1 MTVLNSLA
9 LQGNFN
15 VIILIAFFRPK
26 FAMETMTA
34 LMNPTSS
41 FAMTTHVFQSNSSVQ
56 DDFTI
61 MEPLAKGSVFQWKKD
76 VIARLIA
83 QTGKMKMHVHL
94 WSALMIISS
103 AQIIN
108 AFQVFGFVMEM
119 MTAGITP
126 MNKKIVLYATA
137 PANNS
142 NALPD
147 VVFL

>member
-15 VIILIAFFRPK
+15 VIILIVFFRPK
-26 FAMETMTA
+26 FAMETMTV

-41 FAMTTHVFQSNSSVQ
+41 FAMTTHAFQSNSSVQ
-56 DDFTI
+56 DGFTI
-61 MEPLAKGSVFQWKKD
+61 MEQLAKGSVFQWKKD

-83 QTGKMKMHVHL
+83 QTGKMKMHVLL
-94 WSALMIISS
+94 WNALMIISS
-103 AQIIN
+103 AQTIN

-119 MTAGITP
+119 MTAGITT
-126 MNKKIVLYATA
+126 MNKKIVMYGTA
-137 PANNS
+137 PASNS
-142 NALPD
+142 SALPD